1 MDEHD
6 EQLTTNEI
14 LLKIVNMLDNIVFA
28 IDALTEAVKNEEGL
42 DSDKYTFEWTADED
56 EDEDDWSVD
65 DDDLPEMG
73 DTTEDWT

>member
-6 EQLTTNEI
+6 EQLSTNEI

-42 DSDKYTFEWTADED
+42 DPDKYTFEWTPDDDED
-56 EDEDDWSVD
+56 EEDWSVD
-65 DDDLPEMG
+65 DDDEEEMG
-73 DTTEDWT
+73 STEEWT